1 LRSRV
6 TFAIAITACVSIFVR
21 RLKRLCLSVV
31 PVLRVQTMHLNPALR
46 HVLGLVPVAVV
57 VLEVV
62 ADRAVMA
69 DHAAVADHATATVG
83 LNELNQTRV
92 AHGVRAPQLEN
103 EHPVQGA
110 L

>member
-1 LRSRV
+1 
-6 TFAIAITACVSIFVR
+6 
-21 RLKRLCLSVV
+21 
-31 PVLRVQTMHLNPALR
+31 MHLNPALR
-46 HVLGLVPVAVV
+46 HVLGLDPVAVV

-69 DHAAVADHATATVG
+69 DHAAVVDHVAVADHATAMVG

-92 AHGVRAPQLEN
+92 AHGVRVPQLEN
-103 EHPVQGA
+103 EHPVRGA